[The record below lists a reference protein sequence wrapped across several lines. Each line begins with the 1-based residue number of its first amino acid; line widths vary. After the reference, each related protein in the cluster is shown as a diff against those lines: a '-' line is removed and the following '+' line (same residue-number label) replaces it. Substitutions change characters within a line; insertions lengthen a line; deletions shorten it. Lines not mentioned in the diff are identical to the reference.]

1 VFFFERAAIKTWRI
15 VCLLLCCVSLPGFAQ
30 NSHNDGFRSLEVWN
44 GLQRQKPLRYYTPL
58 NGRWTIA
65 AENNA
70 AMPSSIILPS
80 LFPRHGEYSCTRD
93 FSLAAEF
100 ADKPLRLV
108 VGPVS
113 YRCQVLMNGHLVGN
127 HEGGGGAFAFDI
139 NAEHLLP
146 GQNNKLRLVINTGL
160 QPLTTI
166 PARLRPLAGR
176 YTPGL
181 FENIFLEV
189 LPDFAIDSV
198 RCITR
203 LEPDNAAAIFQI
215 KTTLRIREKL
225 TNPPPAPP
233 IVSTR
238 SRTPLP
244 AADQINLV
252 AELFDSTGVQRL
264 AGSAP
269 VVIDRFDDLQQEFAL
284 EFRLDNP
291 RLWMPGQPRLYV
303 LRVAVARGGAPIDEW
318 REMIGVRSIVWE
330 KNQLVVNGQPLKV
343 RGIEWAAP
351 GLGASRVADSS
362 ACNEIVRRVVDWGG
376 NLLRVVGQP
385 APPALVEACDRNGI
399 FLLEEIP
406 VYHFTAAHFAKNRFT
421 DIARSLV
428 GEMIVR
434 DRNHPSTLGW
444 GIVVKSD
451 APEIHGKIFAGLR
464 DFTSMLDDRPIY
476 AVTDATEAESWSG
489 LADFL
494 IIDSFEKDITAS
506 IPPLRLLNKPLLSRF
521 GFSLTAGGSGASTDQ
536 SDDLSAQQRQA
547 SKIKNALDD
556 FIANKDLLAGY
567 VVAALQDWQVD
578 APLLRAGFR
587 RDPDIYPAGLLAF
600 DGERRLSFQVMQ
612 AAHREVRG
620 PVLPPENF
628 RVNHPDVY
636 AGVGIGLIAVVLFFI
651 NRDKRL
657 LANLRRA
664 FAHPHGFYFDIVE
677 NRKIPSSLTIL
688 IAIAEGCIFATLLSG
703 FLFAYRNSPL
713 LDNLLMMLSGSAE
726 VKGKLVLLIWQPAWF
741 IVAGTGVYILCGL
754 VLSGVLRIVAFIFGR
769 RTTLFQ
775 LFTMVFWAA
784 ANVLLLGIIAPFF
797 YGLLASGKFVPPLL
811 LGVLWVAAWFFGRI
825 FRGMRVL
832 FGVNYFKTFI
842 LFAIVFGGIG
852 LSIYLY
858 YDRTQALWDYARHY
872 WTMLASR

>member
-1 VFFFERAAIKTWRI
+1 
-15 VCLLLCCVSLPGFAQ
+15 
-30 NSHNDGFRSLEVWN
+30 
-44 GLQRQKPLRYYTPL
+44 
-58 NGRWTIA
+58 
-65 AENNA
+65 
-70 AMPSSIILPS
+70 
-80 LFPRHGEYSCTRD
+80 
-93 FSLAAEF
+93 
-100 ADKPLRLV
+100 
-108 VGPVS
+108 
-113 YRCQVLMNGHLVGN
+113 MNGHLVGN
-127 HEGGGGAFAFDI
+127 HEGGGSAFVFDV
-139 NAEHLLP
+139 NPEHLVP
-146 GQNNKLRLVINTGL
+146 GQNNKLRLVIDTGL

-166 PARLRPLAGR
+166 PAKLRPVAGR

-181 FENIFLEV
+181 FENIFFEV
-189 LPDFAIDSV
+189 LPDFAVDSV

-203 LEPDNAAAIFQI
+203 LEPGNAAATFQI

-225 TNPPPAPP
+225 STPPPSPTVA
-233 IVSTR
+233 STR
-238 SRTPLP
+238 SRTQLPLP
-244 AADQINLV
+244 DQISLV
-252 AELFDSTGVQRL
+252 AELFDSTGTQRV
-264 AGSAP
+264 AGSSP
-269 VVIDRFDDLQQEFAL
+269 VIIEKFDDLQQEFAL

-291 RLWMPGQPRLYV
+291 RLWMPGQPQLYV

-406 VYHFTAAHFAKNRFT
+406 IYHFTAAHFAKNRFT
-421 DIARSLV
+421 DVARSLL

-434 DRNHPSTLGW
+434 DRNHPSALGW
-444 GIVVKSD
+444 GIAVKSA
-451 APEIHGKIFAGLR
+451 APETHKQVFSRLR
-464 DFTSMLDDRPIY
+464 DFTAMVDDRPLY
-476 AVTDATEAESWSG
+476 AVSDVADAKSWTR

-494 IIDSFEKDITAS
+494 IIDSFEKEIAAS
-506 IPPLRLLNKPLLSRF
+506 IPALKLLDKPVLTRF
-521 GFSLTAGGSGASTDQ
+521 GFSLTVGGAGSSAEQ
-536 SDDLSAQQRQA
+536 PADLSAQQRQA

-556 FIANKDLLAGY
+556 FTANKDLFAGY
-567 VVAALQDWQVD
+567 VVAALQDWLVD

-587 RDPDIYPAGLLAF
+587 PTPDIYPAGLLSF
-600 DGERRLSFQVMQ
+600 EGEQRLAFQVMQ

-620 PVLPPENF
+620 PVLPPANY
-628 RVNHPDVY
+628 RVDHPDVY
-636 AGVGIGLIAVVLFFI
+636 AGVGIGLIAIVLFFI

-657 LANLRRA
+657 FANLRRA
-664 FAHPHGFYFDIVE
+664 FAHPHGFYFDIIE
-677 NRKIPSSLTIL
+677 NRKIPPSLTIL

-713 LDNLLMMLSGSAE
+713 LDNLLMLLAGSAE
-726 VKGKLVLLIWQPAWF
+726 VKGKLVSLIWQPAWL
-741 IVAGTGVYILCGL
+741 IVAGAGAYVLCGL
-754 VLSGVLRIVAFIFGR
+754 SLTCLLRIVAFVFGR
-769 RTTLFQ
+769 RSTVFQ

-784 ANVLLLGIIAPFF
+784 ANILFLGIIAPFF
-797 YGLLASGKFVPPLL
+797 YGLLASEKFVPPLL
-811 LGVLWVAAWFFGRI
+811 FGVLFVAVWFILRI

-872 WTMLASR
+872 WTTLASR